1 LRSLHEFINRANH
14 KYAVRVYSGKLKVD
28 TAETINGKEFFLL
41 NLPFYLTGDI
51 KKYLQWFI
59 EEGIK

>member
-1 LRSLHEFINRANH
+1 MRSLHEFINRANH

-28 TAETINGKEFFLL
+28 TAETINGKKFFLL

-51 KKYLQWFI
+51 RKYLHWFI